1 MGMPEG
7 VPFMDRPDWV
17 EAAFREAGAEY
28 CPVTAAE
35 RLKRLSANERRSKM
49 DEDDGLSETES
60 QSGGGDN
67 VKSKAG
73 KEPMRCSALE
83 MQFDLELHLMTG
95 YMRRLD
101 GEGLTRRNLKRMDP
115 FAPDGEVKFN
125 FDGSL
130 TPYVGFWFY
139 VAWYNVIVPVLHK
152 TFGPILS
159 VKDQDDLDE
168 LLDTTVAM

>member
-1 MGMPEG
+1 
-7 VPFMDRPDWV
+7 MDQ
-17 EAAFREAGAEY
+17 
-28 CPVTAAE
+28 
-35 RLKRLSANERRSKM
+35 
-49 DEDDGLSETES
+49 DDGQSETES
-60 QSGGGDN
+60 QSGGGK
-67 VKSKAG
+67 VKSKAK
-73 KEPMRCSALE
+73 KEPMRRSALE

-101 GEGLTRRNLKRMDP
+101 GEGQTRRKLKGMDP
-115 FAPDGEVKFN
+115 FATDGEVKFH

-139 VAWYNVIVPVLHK
+139 VAWYNVIVPLAVLQK

>member
-1 MGMPEG
+1 MPEG
-7 VPFMDRPDWV
+7 IPFMDRPDWV
-17 EAAFREAGAEY
+17 EADFRKAGVEY

-35 RLKRLSANERRSKM
+35 RLKRLSANERRSQM
-49 DEDDGLSETES
+49 DQDDGQSETES
-60 QSGGGDN
+60 QSGGGK
-67 VKSKAG
+67 VKPEAK
-73 KEPMRCSALE
+73 KEQMRRSALE

-101 GEGLTRRNLKRMDP
+101 EEGQTRRNLKRMDP
-115 FAPDGEVKFN
+115 FAADREVKFN

-130 TPYVGFWFY
+130 APYVGFWFY
-139 VAWYNVIVPVLHK
+139 VAWYNVIVPVLQK

>member
-1 MGMPEG
+1 
-7 VPFMDRPDWV
+7 MDRPDWV
-17 EAAFREAGAEY
+17 EADFREAGAEY

-49 DEDDGLSETES
+49 DEDDGQSENES
-60 QSGGGDN
+60 QSGGGDK
-67 VKSKAG
+67 VKSKAR
-73 KEPMRCSALE
+73 KEPMRLSALE

-101 GEGLTRRNLKRMDP
+101 GEGQTRRNLKRMDP

-139 VAWYNVIVPVLHK
+139 VAWYNVIVPVLQK
-152 TFGPILS
+152 TFGLILS